1 MNAKDQMIDDVVQ
14 HETYAQAQAS
24 NWPRP
29 TCRICFSPTAY
40 DREYRATRCC
50 QTCYREELAPL
61 TVQPKEIL
69 PCSQN

>member
-1 MNAKDQMIDDVVQ
+1 MNAKDQMIDDAVQ
-14 HETYAQAQAS
+14 HETYAQAQAA

-29 TCRICFSPTAY
+29 VCRICHVPTAY

-50 QTCYREELAPL
+50 QVCYRDELAQL
-61 TVQPKEIL
+61 TVQPKELL